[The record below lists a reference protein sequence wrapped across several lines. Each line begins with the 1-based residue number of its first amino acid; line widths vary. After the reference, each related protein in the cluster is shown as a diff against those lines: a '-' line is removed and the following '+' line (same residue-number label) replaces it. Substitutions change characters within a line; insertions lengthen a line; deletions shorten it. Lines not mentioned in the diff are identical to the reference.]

1 MFDDGYYWFILLLLS
16 ELNRL
21 YVNEQFL
28 RLWCAYVL

>member
-16 ELNRL
+16 KLNRL

-28 RLWCAYVL
+28 RLRCAYVL